1 MTPTA
6 RFLALVALPL
16 LAALAVHYSLT
27 LLSGWGVGP
36 SFFFALAVGVLL
48 HCGATK
54 LYLSHFPGEEEGE
67 PRLPARRVGAFWTTL
82 FTLCLFSCVGAGV
95 AWVAFHENP
104 LCHVLTLAAG
114 ALTYRLLFPL
124 FGPGNGP
131 QRASA
136 RNPSHGLRERGEAG
150 PAAAEV
156 LPFGKATE
164 AKEEVSDFV
173 PNPAEHRHAR
183 PWSTDDLDLLDIT
196 VNGAE
201 GKKAGEW
208 LQELRGVGN
217 FPNEEEAAGEGPAA
231 KLRQAN
237 KARRRVWRVK

>member
-1 MTPTA
+1 MTPAA

-173 PNPAEHRHAR
+173 PNPAEQEVIR
-183 PWSTDDLDLLDIT
+183 LI
-196 VNGAE
+196 
-201 GKKAGEW
+201 K
-208 LQELRGVGN
+208 ELRSSGMTLVDIGI
-217 FPNEEEAAGEGPAA
+217 E
-231 KLRQAN
+231 LQARGIT
-237 KARRRVWRVK
+237 RRKTTRWDHGYLLKILNRKEVA